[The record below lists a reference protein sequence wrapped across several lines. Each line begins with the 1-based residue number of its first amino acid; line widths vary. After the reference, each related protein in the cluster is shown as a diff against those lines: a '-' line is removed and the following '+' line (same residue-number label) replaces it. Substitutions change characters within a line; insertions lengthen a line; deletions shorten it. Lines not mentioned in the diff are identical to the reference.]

1 MTQRLQIE
9 DIVFQDE
16 SGVTYLAK
24 DRVTRKKVALHRF
37 FPYCADGC
45 GLLPEEQKSYNIAI
59 ARLAAVSHPA
69 LQKVI
74 CGGCDPIDGI
84 PYIATEWVEGKSLQ
98 EVINSGPLSPKVAIH
113 MLTQLLD
120 VCDLLSKVFAEEAI
134 WVETQLHTIID
145 NDETSG
151 SAFTYRIS
159 PLKWLGGADDDR
171 RFESVIALTKQIMGR
186 QVQSVSNHSGQD
198 LGSWLNW
205 LRDASTPPTLAE
217 ARQMLTSS
225 IGVTPPTQS
234 TPTRRLVHGGH
245 PMQTSSA
252 ATGQEK
258 IFSIK
263 KGFLLTGIILVF
275 TGLGGCWLVSR
286 ERFSSITNMSFS
298 MEKPMPDPPV
308 EIDEIQAPIST
319 IIQWDNHQQLMQHA
333 KQRVTIEGVPLNI
346 SSSTS
351 GKTIYLLFANP
362 DDKSALRVAMEVR
375 ETYLDTIRENFK
387 FFVGSKVH
395 VTGIV
400 MVRRVSKEDRIELK
414 IDNLAAVQLAK

>member
-1 MTQRLQIE
+1 MTQRFQIE
-9 DIVFQDE
+9 DIVIQDE
-16 SGVTYLAK
+16 SGVTYLAM

-37 FPYCADGC
+37 FPYGAGEC
-45 GLLPEEQKSYNIAI
+45 GLLPEEQKAYNIAI

-98 EVINSGPLSPKVAIH
+98 DVITSGPLSPKVAIH

-151 SAFTYRIS
+151 RAFTYRIS
-159 PLKWLGGADDDR
+159 PLKWLGGADDDH
-171 RFESVIALTKQIMGR
+171 RFESVIALTKQIMGW
-186 QVQSVSNHSGQD
+186 QVQLVSNHSGQG

-205 LRDASTPPTLAE
+205 LRDASAPPTLAE
-217 ARQMLTSS
+217 ARQMLVSS
-225 IGVTPPTQS
+225 IGVTPPT
-234 TPTRRLVHGGH
+234 PTRRLVHGSH

-263 KGFLLTGIILVF
+263 KGFLLTGLILVF
-275 TGLGGCWLVSR
+275 TGLGGCWWVSR
-286 ERFSSITNMSFS
+286 ERLSSIANMGFS
-298 MEKPMPDPPV
+298 MENPMPDPPV
-308 EIDEIQAPIST
+308 ETDEIQAPIST
-319 IIQWDNHQQLMQHA
+319 IIQWDNHQQLMQYA

-346 SSSTS
+346 SSSVS
-351 GKTIYLLFANP
+351 GKTIYLLFTKS
-362 DDKSALRVAMEVR
+362 DDKAALRVAMEVR

-400 MVRRVSKEDRIELK
+400 MVRRVSKEDRIEIK